1 MERERKMYGVLC
13 MPTACWIQPSYGET
27 TENEDTWKKWNILKT
42 TLHLVFQF
50 SGMTVQKYVNHLAA
64 QK

>member
-27 TENEDTWKKWNILKT
+27 TENEDTWKKVKYSQNYIEPGLYFIKVKNILKSWT
-42 TLHLVFQF
+42 
-50 SGMTVQKYVNHLAA
+50 
-64 QK
+64 